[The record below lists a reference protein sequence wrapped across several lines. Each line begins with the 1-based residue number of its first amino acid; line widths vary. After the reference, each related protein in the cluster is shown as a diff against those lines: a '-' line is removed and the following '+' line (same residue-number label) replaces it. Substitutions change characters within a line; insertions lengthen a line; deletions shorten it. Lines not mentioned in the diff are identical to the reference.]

1 MIQFKFGF
9 QYKGFMFG
17 WAKRSLWRL
26 PTTIH
31 SRYYPAKK
39 MNTIN
44 IGAGQ
49 GYRCVGDKLS
59 ISQLESMTS
68 QFSKPVVVNKVRHKD
83 VPF

>member
-1 MIQFKFGF
+1 
-9 QYKGFMFG
+9 
-17 WAKRSLWRL
+17 
-26 PTTIH
+26 
-31 SRYYPAKK
+31 